1 MNLHPRGEESD
12 EGATKAKVADGQSQ
26 VNFDL
31 TEEQELLKQTIRDF
45 AETQIAPGAA
55 ARDEAARFPTE
66 LIPKMA
72 ELGLF
77 GIMLPSAY
85 GGAGLN
91 AVDAAIIVEE
101 LARVDASVALIVASH
116 NSLCAAHILGFGNE
130 IQKQNYLPPLTRG
143 EKLGAWALTEPASGS
158 DAAALKTRATRH
170 GEDWQLDGEKQ
181 FTTQGSTAGIYVI
194 MASTEPSRGRKGIS
208 AFLVERGTEG
218 LSVGKIENKL
228 GVRASDTA
236 ALRLEAV
243 RVPKENVLGELNGGF
258 YDVLKVLQG
267 GRVGIG
273 AMAVGIARGAL
284 EESIKYAKARMQ
296 FGQPIAEFEA
306 IQWMLA
312 DMATEIDAARLLV
325 HRAARLKDRGM
336 PFGVAASEAKLYAAE
351 TAMRAT
357 TKAIQ
362 IHGGYGFL
370 KDYPVERYFRDAK
383 ICEIGE
389 GTSEIQR
396 MVIAKSLLRSIDG

>member
-1 MNLHPRGEESD
+1 M
-12 EGATKAKVADGQSQ
+12 
-26 VNFDL
+26 NFDL
-31 TEEQELLKQTIRDF
+31 TEEQKLLKQTIRDF

-72 ELGLF
+72 EVGLF
-77 GIMLPSAY
+77 GIMIPQDY
-85 GGAGLN
+85 GGAGLDT
-91 AVDAAIIVEE
+91 VSAAIIVEE
-101 LARVDASVALIVASH
+101 LARVDAAIALIVASH
-116 NSLCAAHILGFGNE
+116 NSLCAAHILNFGSKM
-130 IQKQNYLPPLTRG
+130 QKQKYLPSLAHG
-143 EKLGAWALTEPASGS
+143 EKLGAWALTEPGSGS
-158 DAAALKTRATRH
+158 DAAALKTRAKLE
-170 GEDWQLDGEKQ
+170 GEDWVLSGEKQ

-194 MASTEPSRGRKGIS
+194 MASTDPSQGKRGIS
-208 AFLVERGTEG
+208 AFIAERGTAG
-218 LSVGKIENKL
+218 LRVGKVENKL

-236 ALRLEAV
+236 AVQLEDV
-243 RVPKENVLGELNGGF
+243 QIPKDNLLGQLNGSF

-273 AMAVGIARGAL
+273 AMAVGIAQAAL
-284 EESIKYAKARMQ
+284 EESTKYARMRKQ
-296 FGQPIAEFEA
+296 FGKPIAEFEA

-325 HRAARLKDRGM
+325 YRAAQLKDRGM
-336 PFGVAASEAKLYAAE
+336 PFVTAASEAKLYAAE

-362 IHGGYGFL
+362 IHGGYGYI

-396 MVIAKSLLRSIDG
+396 MLIAKELLRKME

>member
-1 MNLHPRGEESD
+1 M
-12 EGATKAKVADGQSQ
+12 
-26 VNFDL
+26 NFDL
-31 TEEQELLKQTIRDF
+31 TEEQKLLKQTIRDF

-72 ELGLF
+72 EVGLF
-77 GIMLPSAY
+77 GIMIPQDY
-85 GGAGLN
+85 GGAGLDT
-91 AVDAAIIVEE
+91 VSAAIIVEE
-101 LARVDASVALIVASH
+101 LARVDAAIALIVASH
-116 NSLCAAHILGFGNE
+116 NSLCAAHILNFGSKM
-130 IQKQNYLPPLTRG
+130 QKQKYLPPLAHG
-143 EKLGAWALTEPASGS
+143 EKLGAWALTEPGSGS
-158 DAAALKTRATRH
+158 DAAALKTRAKLE
-170 GEDWQLDGEKQ
+170 GEDWVLSGEKQ

-194 MASTEPSRGRKGIS
+194 MASTDPSQGKRGIS
-208 AFLVERGTEG
+208 AFIAERGTAG
-218 LSVGKIENKL
+218 LRVGKVENKL

-236 ALRLEAV
+236 AVQLEDV
-243 RVPKENVLGELNGGF
+243 QIPKDNLLGQLNGSF

-273 AMAVGIARGAL
+273 AMAVGIAQAAL
-284 EESIKYAKARMQ
+284 EESTKYARMRKQ
-296 FGQPIAEFEA
+296 FGKPIAEFEA

-325 HRAARLKDRGM
+325 YRAAQLKDRGM
-336 PFGVAASEAKLYAAE
+336 PFVTAASEAKLYAAE

-362 IHGGYGFL
+362 IHGGYGYI

-396 MVIAKSLLRSIDG
+396 MLIAKELLRKME